1 MLIWTFDL
9 IYSFIHRIGHI
20 GLSLQQGEWLRVHRQ
35 DMVIDFGHAALGKR
49 TVPRVHMGRI
59 YSN

>member
-1 MLIWTFDL
+1 MALITTG
-9 IYSFIHRIGHI
+9 RVVK
-20 GLSLQQGEWLRVHRQ
+20 VHRR